1 MSRGLVLRL
10 FLFSLS
16 LSPLRFVDEWVNAQ
30 QELCCLSYLLFEINN
45 VVGISVRW
53 CNYTQEEIVSVRGN
67 RSKPIDIQIL
77 LTWHSGCFS
86 PSPSLSFSLSVEYFA
101 ILRIESISHELLL
114 PKKDH
119 ISIANIYDRGENI
132 K

>member
-45 VVGISVRW
+45 VVGISVR
-53 CNYTQEEIVSVRGN
+53 
-67 RSKPIDIQIL
+67 
-77 LTWHSGCFS
+77 
-86 PSPSLSFSLSVEYFA
+86 
-101 ILRIESISHELLL
+101 
-114 PKKDH
+114 
-119 ISIANIYDRGENI
+119 
-132 K
+132 